1 MFSNSV
7 VKKHAIALLQNPITA
22 KLLYGN
28 LHKNLA
34 AIDSASGFLL
44 LDDPSGTAYLVSAM
58 SRAND
63 SSPYIVQDHTTIA
76 QNHMRASELD
86 RVPITIFYSAA
97 VTAGKNQ
104 HPEIWGA
111 IQPNTLPVQQTM
123 LGGERVFVDL
133 FGNLH
138 ICVRDISDKNEA
150 YQDSQKLLD
159 SKIMKQLP

>member
-1 MFSNSV
+1 MFQNSV
-7 VKKHAIALLQNPITA
+7 VKKHAIALLQNPVTA
-22 KLLYGN
+22 KLLYDNSCKG
-28 LHKNLA
+28 LA

-44 LDDPSGTAYLVSAM
+44 FDDPSGAKYLVSAM
-58 SRAND
+58 SRDND

-76 QNHMRASELD
+76 QNHMRADELN
-86 RVPITIFYSAA
+86 RVPITIFYSAP

-123 LGGERVFVDL
+123 LGGERVFVDPY
-133 FGNLH
+133 GNLH
-138 ICVRDISDKNEA
+138 ICVRDINDQNGA